1 MPSHR
6 CAVTA
11 VLAAGALLLG
21 ACDSGS
27 KSSSNGAAETTS
39 SSSPSVTAPSA
50 LSSSTT
56 AGVAL
61 GPPCTTVTAA
71 LVSEKLGYAL
81 VGPNVDR
88 GPAAMICT
96 YDNPAKQSESAT
108 VQFSYQATSESY
120 AKSRTGFSSHGEQV
134 TDVAGL
140 GDEAFSATLSVA
152 NITNTT
158 LVARKGGNEV
168 LITTTAPA
176 DKVPVLMK
184 AILALI

>member
-6 CAVTA
+6 RAVTA

-27 KSSSNGAAETTS
+27 KSSSNGAAETS
-39 SSSPSVTAPSA
+39 SSSSKVTVPSA